1 MFVKVPVPSRAVAVA
16 LLLLLQTACGGAAAP
31 SAPAATTNAPTAV
44 SSAAPATA
52 TAPTATA
59 PQANAITWNIDA
71 TSKAT
76 IRVREQL
83 VRLPSPIDAL
93 ITITGAQGAFTLNPD
108 GTFASNSKI
117 SVDMTTITTDDR
129 QRTDSIRRDPLEVT
143 RFRTSELVPKTTS
156 GLTLP
161 LPTSGEFT
169 FKLSGDLTLHG
180 VTKSVTFDVRATRVD
195 GKLSA
200 TATANPSW
208 KFGDFGMRPPTSF
221 SVLSIVDEIR
231 MEFALVANEA
241 RA

>member
-1 MFVKVPVPSRAVAVA
+1 MFVKVPVPSRIAAVA
-16 LLLLLQTACGGAAAP
+16 LLLVLQAACGGAAAP
-31 SAPAATTNAPTAV
+31 SPSAAVVTSAPTASPAATVATTAV
-44 SSAAPATA
+44 
-52 TAPTATA
+52 
-59 PQANAITWNIDA
+59 PQASAITWNVDA
-71 TSKAT
+71 SSKAT

-93 ITITGAQGAFTLNPD
+93 INISGAQGAFTLSPD
-108 GTFASNSKI
+108 GTFAPGSRI

-161 LPTSGEFT
+161 LPTSGDFSFT
-169 FKLSGDLTLHG
+169 LTGDLTLHG
-180 VTKSVTFDVRATRVD
+180 VTKSVTFDVRATRAD
-195 GKLSA
+195 GTLTA
-200 TATANPSW
+200 IATANPSW

-241 RA
+241 RV

>member
-1 MFVKVPVPSRAVAVA
+1 MFVTVPVPSRVTALA
-16 LLLLLQTACGGAAAP
+16 LLLLLQAACGGAASPSP
-31 SAPAATTNAPTAV
+31 SAVVVTSAPTASPAATVT
-44 SSAAPATA
+44 
-52 TAPTATA
+52 TA
-59 PQANAITWNIDA
+59 PQANAITWNVDPS
-71 TSKAT
+71 SKAT
-76 IRVREQL
+76 IKVREQL
-83 VRLPSPIDAL
+83 VRVPSPVDAL

-108 GTFASNSKI
+108 GGFASNSKI
-117 SVDMTTITTDDR
+117 SVDMTTVTTDDR

-180 VTKSVTFDVRATRVD
+180 VTKAVTFDVRATRAD
-195 GKLSA
+195 GKLTA
-200 TATANPSW
+200 IATANPSW
-208 KFGDFGMRPPTSF
+208 KFGDFGMQPPTSF

>member
-1 MFVKVPVPSRAVAVA
+1 MSVTVPVPSRVAA
-16 LLLLLQTACGGAAAP
+16 LALVLVLPAACGGAASP
-31 SAPAATTNAPTAV
+31 SPSAVVVTVAPAASP
-44 SSAAPATA
+44 SATA
-52 TAPTATA
+52 AATTA
-59 PQANAITWNIDA
+59 PQASAITWTVDA
-71 TSKAT
+71 SSKAT

-117 SVDMTTITTDDR
+117 SVDMTTVTTDDR

-143 RFRTSELVPKTTS
+143 RFRTSELVPKTTT

-161 LPTSGEFT
+161 LPSSGEFA
-169 FKLSGDLTLHG
+169 FKLFGELTLHG
-180 VTKSVTFDVRATRVD
+180 VTKTVTFDVRATRAD
-195 GKLSA
+195 GRLTA
-200 TATANPSW
+200 TAIANPSW
-208 KFGDFGMRPPTSF
+208 KFGDFAMQPPTSF

>member
-1 MFVKVPVPSRAVAVA
+1 VFVTVPVPSRVAA
-16 LLLLLQTACGGAAAP
+16 LVLVLVLGATCGGAASPSP
-31 SAPAATTNAPTAV
+31 SATVVTVAPTASPAATTIPT
-44 SSAAPATA
+44 
-52 TAPTATA
+52 TA
-59 PQANAITWNIDA
+59 PQANAITWTVDA
-71 TSKAT
+71 SSKAT

-93 ITITGAQGAFTLNPD
+93 ITITGAQGGFTLNPD
-108 GTFASNSKI
+108 GTFAPNSKL

-143 RFRTSELVPKTTS
+143 RFRTSELVPKTTT

-161 LPTSGEFT
+161 LPSAGEFT
-169 FKLSGDLTLHG
+169 FKLIGDLTLHG
-180 VTKSVTFDVRATRVD
+180 VTKSVSFDVRATRAD
-195 GKLSA
+195 GKLTA

-208 KFGDFGMRPPTSF
+208 KFGDFGMQPPTSF

>member
-1 MFVKVPVPSRAVAVA
+1 VFVKVPVPNRGGAAA
-16 LLLLLQTACGGAAAP
+16 LLLVLVTACGGAASPTP
-31 SAPAATTNAPTAV
+31 SAAV
-44 SSAAPATA
+44 LTS
-52 TAPTATA
+52 APTATPSATAVTTGA
-59 PQANAITWNIDA
+59 PQANAITWNVDA
-71 TSKAT
+71 SSKAT

-93 ITITGAQGAFTLNPD
+93 ITITGAQGGFTLNPD
-108 GTFASNSKI
+108 GTFAPGSKV

-156 GLTLP
+156 ALTLP
-161 LPTSGEFT
+161 LPASGEFA

-180 VTKSVTFDVRATRVD
+180 VTKPVTFDVRATRAG
-195 GKLSA
+195 GKLTA

-208 KFGDFGMRPPTSF
+208 KFGDFGMEPPTSF